1 MSITS
6 VIITKN
12 EAENIAL
19 CLESVSSFSDEIIV
33 LDSFSQD
40 DTEKIARSF
49 PKVKFYQRPFD
60 DYIAQKNFAND
71 LASSDYILSLDAD
84 EYADSS
90 LISFI
95 QTETY
100 RDFDAISF
108 RRINYIG
115 DQSIQFGLWSR
126 DVKIRLW
133 KKGLAQW
140 AGTIPH
146 EHLALKAGTYI
157 YKSSAT
163 IRHRAYKNVES
174 LYLKSMNYA
183 RLAAERYLSRFSLLL
198 IFCIIV
204 NPSFKFF
211 KGYIW
216 LQGYRDGSLGWAI
229 AKVSA
234 LETFYKYFYAL
245 KWKWR

>member
-1 MSITS
+1 LSITS

-19 CLESVSSFSDEIIV
+19 CIESVSSFSDEIII
-33 LDSFSQD
+33 LDSYSQD

-49 PKVKFYQRPFD
+49 PKVKFYQRHFD
-60 DYIAQKNFAND
+60 NYIAQKNFANE
-71 LASSDYILSLDAD
+71 LVSSNYILSLDAD
-84 EYADSS
+84 ECADSS

-95 QTETY
+95 QTQTY
-100 RDFDAISF
+100 QNFQAISF

-115 DQSIQFGLWSR
+115 NQSIQYGLWSR

-133 KKGLAQW
+133 KKGLAYW

-146 EHLALKAGTYI
+146 EHLVLKAGKQI

-163 IRHRAYKNVES
+163 IRHRAYKNEDS

-183 RLAAERYLSRFSLLL
+183 RLAAQLYTSRFFLLL
-198 IFCIIV
+198 IISIII
-204 NPSFKFF
+204 NPVFKFF

-216 LQGYRDGSLGWAI
+216 LQGYRDGSMGWAI